1 MWIDTHF
8 SAILRNIGR
17 LRWRSL
23 MRQQR
28 LFGFPLLLTLALVIV
43 QHASS
48 AQVTDAQP
56 DSAGVGVQQSA
67 TSFTKEQPWSAS
79 EVITRMDGSR
89 QTIRRMLE
97 QARTQRDIIK
107 TLCLD
112 DKLNQ
117 VDVAL
122 RSARDHKTMLDS
134 AVQKNDLDGANQQ
147 ATLLDILHQRT
158 DQLVV
163 EANLCISKETE
174 TVGAAAALLSVD
186 PSIVD
191 EPAYYPP
198 GIIIIEPPP
207 TGSVIK

>member
-1 MWIDTHF
+1 
-8 SAILRNIGR
+8 
-17 LRWRSL
+17 
-23 MRQQR
+23 MRRQR
-28 LFGFPLLLTLALVIV
+28 LLGVPLLLTLALVIV
-43 QHASS
+43 QHTSS
-48 AQVTDAQP
+48 AQVTNTQPASASVGAQQP
-56 DSAGVGVQQSA
+56 VGSSTA
-67 TSFTKEQPWSAS
+67 EQPWSAS
-79 EVITRMDGSR
+79 EVLARMDLSR
-89 QTIRRMLE
+89 QTVRRMLE
-97 QARTQRDIIK
+97 QARSQRDVIK

-122 RSARDHKTMLDS
+122 RSAREHRSNVDV
-134 AVQKNDLDGANQQ
+134 AVTKNDMDKANQQ
-147 ATLLDILHQRT
+147 ATFLNVLHQRT
-158 DQLVV
+158 DQLVA

-186 PSIVD
+186 PSIAD